1 MEDWAGAFPA
11 RTLSKE
17 YFQEMS
23 SAANSSRSSSSLTQS
38 SRFSFNGIDKL
49 SFALSRGSKREWEVT
64 LPPIEYSQIWGNGAW
79 TGLSLGAKELHHFY
93 IRNHRRGPEPKYRVY
108 SLSPD
113 WELIDFE
120 TCAKDQSF
128 LFEKSLKTKNVYK
141 LTAVKMLHSQE
152 LKREAAWGF
161 EAENEQEFLSLKS
174 NSCKSLQIDGWP
186 KSYAL
191 KL

>member
-17 YFQEMS
+17 SFQEMPS
-23 SAANSSRSSSSLTQS
+23 TANSSASSTRSEQS
-38 SRFSFNGIDKL
+38 TRFSFNGIDKL
-49 SFALSRGSKREWEVT
+49 SFALSRGSKREWEIT
-64 LPPIEYSQIWGNGAW
+64 LPPVEYSQVWGDGAW
-79 TGLSLGAKELHHFY
+79 SGLSLVAKEIHHFY

-120 TCAKDQSF
+120 TCSKYQSY
-128 LFEKSLKTKNVYK
+128 LLEKSLKTKNLYK
-141 LTAVKMLHSQE
+141 LTAVRMLHSQE
-152 LKREAAWGF
+152 LKREAAWSF
-161 EAENEQEFLSLKS
+161 EVENDQEFLSLKS